1 LVDELSAFSGEL
13 LQPTTQMLDEDALV
27 LVVAGVV
34 ATGTGELQLVRKTT
48 KQSKKARE
56 AMGRN
61 RSLNMS
67 RQTGAAR

>member
-1 LVDELSAFSGEL
+1 
-13 LQPTTQMLDEDALV
+13 MLDEDALV